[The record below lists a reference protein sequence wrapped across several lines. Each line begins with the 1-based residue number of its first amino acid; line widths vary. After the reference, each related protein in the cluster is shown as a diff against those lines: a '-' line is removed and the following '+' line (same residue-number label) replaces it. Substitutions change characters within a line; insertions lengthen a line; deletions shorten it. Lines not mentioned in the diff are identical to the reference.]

1 MQGHID
7 TIDFM
12 KGVGIIL
19 VVLGHA
25 LDGIRAGLSDAGS
38 LSGLIFDWI
47 YSFHMPLFFSISGFI
62 LAYRQS
68 SGTGQKGERRNYI
81 LSHLLNYGIL
91 YFIYSVLYCVSKI
104 VFSGFVALTVTWKD
118 ILLLPVRAVGPYWF
132 LYVLFILYA
141 VFAPLYS
148 DSFPALPV
156 FILLIP
162 LCAVGERIGRL
173 PFELARV
180 MKFSLYYSFG
190 ILSCRFL
197 SAFARKEKKSSRILM
212 ALTASFII
220 STVSYAVILNRFLS
234 GWMQTIPGII
244 AALSYIVLINCLSA
258 LVTACGRW
266 PCRFWTKFFTFLGR
280 HSLEI
285 FLLHVF
291 FLTAAIRLLSFLPQA
306 AVILLSSAAGIVFP
320 LVIEFAAKKMGIDG
334 LLFSPG
340 RLLIKRY
347 SK

>member
-47 YSFHMPLFFSISGFI
+47 YSFHMPLFFSVSGFI

-68 SGTGQKGERRNYI
+68 SGTGQKGERRDYI
-81 LSHLLNYGIL
+81 LGHLLNYGIL
-91 YFIYSVLYCVSKI
+91 YLVYSVLYCVSKI
-104 VFSGFVALTVTWKD
+104 AFSGFVALTVTWED
-118 ILLLPVRAVGPYWF
+118 VLLLPVKAVGPYWY

-148 DSFPALPV
+148 DAFPAVPV

-162 LCAVGERIGRL
+162 LCAAGEKIGRL

-180 MKFSLYYSFG
+180 MKYSLYFSFG
-190 ILSCRFL
+190 IFSCRIR
-197 SAFARKEKKSSRILM
+197 SGIAEGEKRSTRICT
-212 ALTASFII
+212 ALIASLII
-220 STVSYAVILNRFLS
+220 SSFSYMILLTVLLS
-234 GWMQTIPGII
+234 GWKRTIPDII
-244 AALSYIVLINCLSA
+244 AALSYVVLINSISA
-258 LVTACGRW
+258 LVAAHGSLS
-266 PCRFWTKFFTFLGR
+266 CRFLTAFFSFLGR
-280 HSLEI
+280 HSLAI

-291 FLTAAIRLLSFLPQA
+291 FLTAVIRSFSFLPQA
-306 AVILLSSAAGIVFP
+306 AIILLSSAAGIVFP
-320 LVIEFAAKKMGIDG
+320 LAIEFAAKKMGIDG

-340 RLLIKRY
+340 RLLIKR
-347 SK
+347 